1 MSFTCFLNLRIKG
14 TIIYSK
20 CIFDTKSCDNI
31 YSQLSKLGLII
42 HNTPL
47 WSFWICHKCCSVIT
61 RLQRDTEIFQ
71 KWKNEETTETT
82 KTCQGEDTSSTDKRD
97 RDPTPSKTPRL
108 IKKSRKSTEMPLRS
122 SVTEVLI
129 NYDLT
134 KKTLTCQSD
143 IAGIVESL
151 AKMNFSRASNLISRN
166 TELMDHLE
174 ASVLD
179 IVEADCVTLCNEQN
193 QFMLWRS
200 SALDLQSFSFQELH
214 DDLKR
219 LSPFLF
225 SILSKITK
233 DYPSHLCCSLS
244 GFERKRTPFISPIIL
259 HQFCINVWRGKKSC
273 FPATGQTGHLYITFT
288 CSWQTERN
296 GPTLYASGDV
306 LKTGLGD
313 FPESAKDR

>member
-122 SVTEVLI
+122 SVTEV
-129 NYDLT
+129 
-134 KKTLTCQSD
+134 
-143 IAGIVESL
+143 
-151 AKMNFSRASNLISRN
+151 
-166 TELMDHLE
+166 
-174 ASVLD
+174 
-179 IVEADCVTLCNEQN
+179 
-193 QFMLWRS
+193 
-200 SALDLQSFSFQELH
+200 
-214 DDLKR
+214 
-219 LSPFLF
+219 
-225 SILSKITK
+225 
-233 DYPSHLCCSLS
+233 
-244 GFERKRTPFISPIIL
+244 
-259 HQFCINVWRGKKSC
+259 GKKCCLSVTFCHAVMSFVVLPQISIHVIGINSSC
-273 FPATGQTGHLYITFT
+273 
-288 CSWQTERN
+288 
-296 GPTLYASGDV
+296 
-306 LKTGLGD
+306 
-313 FPESAKDR
+313 